1 MATPNKKKFTEEE
14 LTELKGIRKGFS
26 DVSYKL
32 GQIEMQRITL
42 KNDKETL
49 VSEFNNTIE
58 KEKEVAKKLLDK
70 YGKGQIDIDSGEF
83 ISAS

>member
-1 MATPNKKKFTEEE
+1 MATPKKKKFTEEE
-14 LTELKGIRKGFS
+14 LQELKDIRKQFS

-58 KEKEVAKKLLDK
+58 KEKIVAKKLLDK

>member
-1 MATPNKKKFTEEE
+1 MATSNKQKFTQEE
-14 LTELKGIRKGFS
+14 LTELKDIRKQFS

-32 GQIEMQRITL
+32 GQIEMQMITL
-42 KNDKETL
+42 KNDKSTL

-58 KEKEVAKKLLDK
+58 KEKEVASKLLDK
-70 YGKGQIDIDSGEF
+70 YGKGQIDIESGEF